1 MPSFKHLWFWTAL
14 TFCALSVAS
23 ASNQS
28 CTKVTFPNVLG
39 FGDCL
44 GAPVDMCICNT
55 NVNQFTQS
63 MLLCAVHGM
72 SYFDVPTQLYFLQGI
87 LKEALS
93 SMGLQTFLVTTVGSC
108 WQPLCRLLGANPL
121 YLTTSSNPLR
131 SGTTGNLAKINVN
144 VWSLLSGFLT
154 AWTPSV
160 GNPISSLLD
169 VVGGVLGGVGN
180 ALLGRSSLV
189 SFLEEGRG
197 LLGGLLDPI
206 FGGSGSPS
214 DSSSG
219 KGAHTSSGQ
228 LPLGQCSKPDQCSAI
243 VCGSPAEILFPS
255 KLNLAKCLPTRTTK
269 CDGTSKNQ
277 MLVLQ
282 ELFQTIACV
291 FSRVLATSSSND
303 KNALCCVVL
312 VVLKYMLSAST
323 QGIFNQVLDLLGG
336 AIKQQCGSTSF

>member
-1 MPSFKHLWFWTAL
+1 M
-14 TFCALSVAS
+14 
-23 ASNQS
+23 QS
-28 CTKVTFPNVLG
+28 RSLIFNPRRLQPEARDFLCVFELILRE
-39 FGDCL
+39 CL

-72 SYFDVPTQLYFLQGI
+72 SYFDVPTQLYFLEGI

-93 SMGLQTFLVTTVGSC
+93 SMGL
-108 WQPLCRLLGANPL
+108 
-121 YLTTSSNPLR
+121 
-131 SGTTGNLAKINVN
+131 VN

-206 FGGSGSPS
+206 FGGSGSSS

-219 KGAHTSSGQ
+219 KGTDTSGQ
-228 LPLGQCSKPDQCSAI
+228 LPLGQCSKPNQCSAI

-255 KLNLAKCLPTRTTK
+255 KLNLAKCLPKRTTK

-312 VVLKYMLSAST
+312 VVLKYMLSASSH
-323 QGIFNQVLDLLGG
+323 GIFNQVLDLLGG